1 METATHS
8 PQFNEIW
15 AILQETAQRQ
25 LRFEISMAEQL
36 EKRRA
41 EDEKR
46 RAEDEKR
53 RAEDEK
59 RRVDEEK
66 RRAEDEKRRVEDEKR
81 QAEAE
86 EKRRIDEE
94 KRRIEAEKRQKIAD
108 KETKALREL
117 IGGLGNK
124 FGSFTE
130 GMAFPSMEKVLRK
143 RFGMTTV
150 TTRYKT
156 QRDGETIEID
166 VLGLANGEINTVVV
180 VEVKSHFKERDIE
193 QMIRLMQRF
202 TEFFP
207 EHKGKKLFGIM
218 GFVDGSEETRQMAL
232 KAGLYVAHIHD
243 EIFDLDTKTSFTPR
257 DFSQPA

>member
-1 METATHS
+1 MQAETHS

-25 LRFEISMAEQL
+25 RQFEIDMEQRRAQEEKRRVEEQVQEKERRAEEQVQE

-41 EDEKR
+41 EEEKR
-46 RAEDEKR
+46 RAE
-53 RAEDEK
+53 AQ
-59 RRVDEEK
+59 VQEEK
-66 RRAEDEKRRVEDEKR
+66 RRAED
-81 QAEAE
+81 
-86 EKRRIDEE
+86 
-94 KRRIEAEKRQKIAD
+94 
-108 KETKALREL
+108 TKSMRELREQL
-117 IGGLGNK
+117 GGLGNK

-156 QRDGETIEID
+156 RRDNETIEID
-166 VLGLANGEINTVVV
+166 VLGLANGALNTVMV

-193 QMIRLMQRF
+193 QMLRLMDRF

-207 EHKGKKLFGIM
+207 EHKGKKLYGIM
-218 GFVDGSEETRQMAL
+218 AYVDGSEETRQMAL
-232 KAGLYVAHIHD
+232 NGGFYVAHIHD
-243 EIFDLDTKTSFTPR
+243 EIFDLDTVTPFIPR

>member
-1 METATHS
+1 MQAETHS

-25 LRFEISMAEQL
+25 GQFEIDMEKRRVEDEKRRTEDE

-53 RAEDEK
+53 RAEAQ
-59 RRVDEEK
+59 VQEEK
-66 RRAEDEKRRVEDEKR
+66 RRAEDEKSIRR
-81 QAEAE
+81 
-86 EKRRIDEE
+86 
-94 KRRIEAEKRQKIAD
+94 
-108 KETKALREL
+108 LREQL
-117 IGGLGNK
+117 GGLGNK

-130 GMAFPSMEKVLRK
+130 GMAFPSLEKVLRK

-156 QRDGETIEID
+156 RRDNETIEID
-166 VLGLANGEINTVVV
+166 VLGLANGDINTVMV

-193 QMIRLMQRF
+193 QMLRLMDRF

-207 EHKGKKLFGIM
+207 EHTGKKLYGIM
-218 GFVDGSEETRQMAL
+218 AYIDGSEETRQMAL
-232 KAGLYVAHIHD
+232 NAGFYVAHIHD
-243 EIFDLDTKTSFTPR
+243 EIFDLDTTTPFIPR
-257 DFSQPA
+257 DFSQLA

>member
-1 METATHS
+1 MQAETHS

-25 LRFEISMAEQL
+25 RQFEIDMEQRRAQEDKRRAEEQVQE

-41 EDEKR
+41 EEEKR
-46 RAEDEKR
+46 RAE
-53 RAEDEK
+53 AQ
-59 RRVDEEK
+59 VQEEK
-66 RRAEDEKRRVEDEKR
+66 RRAED
-81 QAEAE
+81 
-86 EKRRIDEE
+86 
-94 KRRIEAEKRQKIAD
+94 
-108 KETKALREL
+108 TKSMRELREQL
-117 IGGLGNK
+117 GGLGNK

-156 QRDGETIEID
+156 RRDNETIEID
-166 VLGLANGEINTVVV
+166 VLGLANGALNTVMV

-193 QMIRLMQRF
+193 QMLRLMDRF

-207 EHKGKKLFGIM
+207 EHKGKKLYGIM
-218 GFVDGSEETRQMAL
+218 AYVDGSEETRQMAL
-232 KAGLYVAHIHD
+232 NAGFYVAHIHD
-243 EIFDLDTKTSFTPR
+243 EIFDLDTVTPFIPR

>member
-1 METATHS
+1 MQAETHS

-25 LRFEISMAEQL
+25 RQFEIDM
-36 EKRRA
+36 
-41 EDEKR
+41 
-46 RAEDEKR
+46 
-53 RAEDEK
+53 EK
-59 RRVDEEK
+59 RRVEEEK
-66 RRAEDEKRRVEDEKR
+66 RRAEAQV
-81 QAEAE
+81 QE
-86 EKRRIDEE
+86 EKRRAEEQVEE
-94 KRRIEAEKRQKIAD
+94 KKRRAED
-108 KETKALREL
+108 TKSMRELREQL
-117 IGGLGNK
+117 GGLGNK

-156 QRDGETIEID
+156 RRDNETIEID
-166 VLGLANGEINTVVV
+166 VLGLANGALNTVMV

-193 QMIRLMQRF
+193 QMLRLMDRF

-207 EHKGKKLFGIM
+207 EHKGKKLYGIM
-218 GFVDGSEETRQMAL
+218 AYVDGSEETRQMAL
-232 KAGLYVAHIHD
+232 NGGFYVAHIHD
-243 EIFDLDTKTSFTPR
+243 EIFDLDTVTPFIPR